1 MVNILIIVFSLL
13 LLIFFHE
20 LGHFLFAKKYGV
32 KVEEFGMGIPPR
44 IFGKKVGET
53 VYSINLLPLGGF
65 VKLLGEDTKVDDER
79 SFSTKPIYQ
88 RAIIIFAGVA
98 AFFVIAFLIF
108 SLYAAVGVRTPITE
122 EEIVLYENS
131 DVFVVNVIEDS
142 PAKKAGI
149 MPGDIL
155 LEIDNNPIKKPS
167 EAALLLEERKG
178 EEIPIK
184 MLRGKEESVFSIVP
198 REEYNENEG
207 ALGIA
212 MVITASKKY
221 PFYQTPIKGALM
233 TGETTFS
240 ILSSIY
246 EFVVSRITGEELPPG
261 MRVGGPV
268 AIVQFGTGAF
278 SRGFPDFLQF
288 LGLITVSL
296 AILNILPIPALDG
309 GRLVFLAIEKVKGS
323 PISEKMEYGL
333 NAVFFFLLMGTLI
346 VVTYSDIALILGG
359 KSY

>member
-1 MVNILIIVFSLL
+1 MINILIIVFSLL

-32 KVEEFGMGIPPR
+32 KVEEFGIGIPPR

-53 VYSINLLPLGGF
+53 IYSINLFPLGGF
-65 VKLLGEDTKVDDER
+65 VKLLGEDSRVDDER
-79 SFSTKPIYQ
+79 SFSSKPIYQ
-88 RAIIIFAGVA
+88 RAIIISAGVA

-108 SLYAAVGVRTPITE
+108 SLYAAVGVRVPITE
-122 EEIVLYENS
+122 EEVALYENS
-131 DVFVVNVIEDS
+131 DVFIVNVIENS
-142 PAKKAGI
+142 PAEAVGI
-149 MPGDIL
+149 TPGDIL
-155 LEIDNNPIKKPS
+155 LEIDNNLIKKPS
-167 EAALLLEERKG
+167 DAALILEEKKG
-178 EEIPIK
+178 EEIAVKI
-184 MLRGKEESVFSIVP
+184 LRGKEESVFSITP
-198 REEYNENEG
+198 REDYKENEG

-221 PFYQTPIKGALM
+221 PPYEAPFRGALM
-233 TGETTFS
+233 TWETTVS

-246 EFVVSRITGEELPPG
+246 EFIASRITGKELPPG
-261 MRVGGPV
+261 VRVGGPV

-278 SRGFPDFLQF
+278 SRGFSDFLQF

-309 GRLVFLAIEKVKGS
+309 GRLMFLAIEKIKGS

-333 NAVFFFLLMGTLI
+333 NAAFFFLLMGVLI
-346 VVTYSDIALILGG
+346 IVTYSDIALMLGR
-359 KSY
+359 